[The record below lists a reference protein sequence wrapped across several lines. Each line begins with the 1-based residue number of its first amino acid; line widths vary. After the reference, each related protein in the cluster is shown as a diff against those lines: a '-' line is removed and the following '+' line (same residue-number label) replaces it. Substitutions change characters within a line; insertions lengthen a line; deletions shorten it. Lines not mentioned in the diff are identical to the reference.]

1 MNYND
6 SIFFSKD
13 LAKKLNEIEKA
24 RENYINLLLEIE
36 LLKTEILFFQHKVE
50 IVKLIFS
57 NN

>member
-6 SIFFSKD
+6 SKFFSRD
-13 LAKKLNEIEKA
+13 LANKLKEIEKA

-36 LLKTEILFFQHKVE
+36 LLKTEILFFQHRVE
-50 IVKLIFS
+50 VVRLIFS